1 MQYNDIVTIG
11 WHFIIVFDYFCSK
24 ALLLLCLNKAVL
36 KKGKR
41 HIIYTWI
48 VLICFVAGQVM
59 VSAHQHLVKYNTH
72 QIAQNQQTV
81 TEKCQLCDVMHHN
94 SMTIAE
100 HHYFIPLVSTDYF
113 YTPGKYNFVSIALIL
128 SSGRAPPL
136 S

>member
-1 MQYNDIVTIG
+1 
-11 WHFIIVFDYFCSK
+11 
-24 ALLLLCLNKAVL
+24 L
-36 KKGKR
+36 KKSKR

-48 VLICFVAGQVM
+48 VLVCFAAGQVM

-72 QIAQNQQTV
+72 QTVQNQQTV

-100 HHYFIPLVSTDYF
+100 HHYFIPLVSTNYF